1 MKHFYLL
8 LLLFAAGIGYAQS
21 PTIPINV
28 DGLDDVLKEN
38 VNTDITVDKPEIK
51 QIILTYTLPDKYTL
65 IINSPE
71 GAKPYTNALSGK
83 PIVFTNDIAGKN
95 ITLELKKDDKT
106 EKKWSFFIKKVTP
119 AANAGTGTAAN
130 TQKPPAGTKT
140 FDQLIEEMKLLN
152 NEQFDAKGGRLT
164 PFGYVD
170 KEGRIHIY
178 IDYRGNN
185 LLTTIPQGI
194 ADAQYVVH
202 VLSPKSEDETLP
214 TYTIKQRTGS
224 FNDALNFRNSDAAK
238 FTTQNDGTD
247 GIRDQPFLLSTS
259 TENISF
265 DLVSVKKGADDEFIR
280 KPVESYTIKMTPTY
294 QGSFDIG
301 LVKSE
306 LANPTYSLVTSPDG
320 LSQTVKVTD
329 NGESEGVA
337 TLMATFYY
345 SPVVILESIF
355 GKKPVPF
362 YKLNGRNFLD
372 DHKIYERFY
381 PTVGVGLSDKV
392 FENLFIGINW
402 EVVRGFALFYGWN
415 YRKVNTFNMP
425 GFEEGVTTVTEDQFN
440 YYTNEKWK
448 TKPAYGIKLDLL
460 VVMGLFGKK

>member
-1 MKHFYLL
+1 MKHLYSLL
-8 LLLFAAGIGYAQS
+8 LIFAAGLCYAQS
-21 PTIPINV
+21 GPIPINV
-28 DGLDDVLKEN
+28 DGIAVTLEPGAPKDIA
-38 VNTDITVDKPEIK
+38 TDKTEIK
-51 QIILTYTLPDKYTL
+51 SVTITYTLEEKYTL
-65 IINSPE
+65 EITSPD
-71 GAKPYTNALSGK
+71 GKKPYTNDLSGK
-83 PIVFTNDIAGKN
+83 PFTFTGSIIGKE
-95 ITLELKKDDKT
+95 ITLELKKEGKVEKRWAFTVITKT
-106 EKKWSFFIKKVTP
+106 D
-119 AANAGTGTAAN
+119 AAPTGTDVDK
-130 TQKPPAGTKT
+130 KPPGTKT
-140 FDQLIEEMKLLN
+140 FDQLVEEMKLLN
-152 NEQFDAKGGRLT
+152 NEQFDATGGKLT

-170 KEGRIHIY
+170 KEGRIHMY

-194 ADAQYVVH
+194 ADAQYIVH
-202 VLSPKSEDETLP
+202 VISPNTSDPSLP

-224 FNDALNFRNSDAAK
+224 FNDALNFRNDGAKEIDLHSD
-238 FTTQNDGTD
+238 TTK

-265 DLVSVKKGADDEFIR
+265 DLVSVKKGTDDEYIK

-329 NGESEGVA
+329 DGKSEGVA

-372 DHKIYERFY
+372 DHKIYERIY

-392 FENLFIGINW
+392 FENLFIGLNW

-425 GFEEGVTTVTEDQFN
+425 GFEAGMPVTEDQFN
-440 YYTNEKWK
+440 YYTNEDWK

>member
-8 LLLFAAGIGYAQS
+8 LLLFAAGIGYAQNS
-21 PTIPINV
+21 ALPLEVNGIKITLEPGTPKDI
-28 DGLDDVLKEN
+28 
-38 VNTDITVDKPEIK
+38 NTDKTEIK
-51 QIILTYTLPDKYTL
+51 SVIITYTLEDKYTL
-65 IINSPE
+65 EITAL
-71 GAKPYTNALSGK
+71 GKTKPYTNDLSGK
-83 PIVFTNDIAGKN
+83 PFTFTDNIIAKEV
-95 ITLELKKDDKT
+95 TLDLKKDGKS
-106 EKKWSFFIKKVTP
+106 EKRWSFTVITKTAVSV
-119 AANAGTGTAAN
+119 TGTDTN
-130 TQKPPAGTKT
+130 KNPPGTKT

-152 NEQFDAKGGRLT
+152 NEQFDAAGGRLT

-178 IDYRGNN
+178 IDYKGNN

-202 VLSPKSEDETLP
+202 VLSPKSEDPSLP

-224 FNDALNFRNSDAAK
+224 FNDALNFRNSGAK
-238 FTTQNDGTD
+238 DVQLQNDGTE

-320 LSQTVKVTD
+320 LAQTVKVTD
-329 NGESEGVA
+329 NGKSEGVA

-415 YRKVNTFNMP
+415 YRKVNTFTMP

-460 VVMGLFGKK
+460 VVMGLFGK